1 MHVHDIIIFTNS
13 YFVAYTETESESLHH
28 VRLLV
33 YSLVYS
39 GLKKKQHYCVA
50 WRRKRWTVASTSEI
64 LSRCKSV

>member
-1 MHVHDIIIFTNS
+1 MHMHDIIIFTNS

-39 GLKKKQHYCVA
+39 GLKKKNT
-50 WRRKRWTVASTSEI
+50 TVLLGDAKDELWLLLAKFCLDVS
-64 LSRCKSV
+64 L